1 MRFRKFFYLFW
12 QNATMAFSTL
22 VAHKLRSFLSVL
34 GISIG
39 IFSIVMV
46 YTLID
51 SLEFKIKESLSSF
64 GKSVVYVEVYPWETE
79 DRKAYPWWRYTNR
92 PDPTV
97 FEMKQLQQ
105 IFNRQIVDVVAFKMS
120 DYNAK
125 LTNIENA
132 ITMTQVSVEGIT
144 FNFNQIQDI
153 HIRYGRYF
161 TSQEVELGRNVCVL
175 GNNIAVKLFGN
186 ASNAVNQKLR
196 FNESVLTV
204 LGVMEVEGESMFSN
218 SADQLVY
225 VPLDLLASKAGFN
238 TRSYNPKI
246 IVKAKEGIAIDALAT
261 ELKGTM
267 RNIRKLKPDAD
278 DNFAINKVTFFIE
291 YLRDFFKKVNLF
303 GFIIGGFSLLVGGFG
318 VANIMFVSVKERTQ
332 IIGVQKAI
340 GAKSHHIL
348 QQFLT
353 EAIVLC
359 VMGGFMGMIG
369 VYGLSFVVNY
379 FLTLTPDFNFVLVL
393 SWSNMA
399 YGLFF
404 SILTGILAGIIPAWF
419 GAKMP
424 PVEAIRAS

>member
-1 MRFRKFFYLFW
+1 
-12 QNATMAFSTL
+12 MAFFTL

-92 PDPTV
+92 PDPTIY
-97 FEMKQLQQ
+97 EMKQLQQ
-105 IFNRQIVDVVAFKMS
+105 LFNRQIVDVVAFKMS
-120 DYNAK
+120 DYNTK

-144 FNFNQIQDI
+144 FNFNEIQDI
-153 HIRYGRYF
+153 NIRYGRYF
-161 TSQEVELGRNVCVL
+161 TNQEVELGRNVCVL

-186 ASNAVNQKLR
+186 APNAVNRKLR
-196 FNESVLTV
+196 LNESVLTV

-246 IVKAKEGIAIDALAT
+246 IVKAKEGIAIDALAA

-278 DNFAINKVTFFIE
+278 DNFAINKVTFFID

-318 VANIMFVSVKERTQ
+318 VANIMFVSVKERTH

-340 GAKSHHIL
+340 GAKSYHIL

-379 FLTLTPDFNFVLVL
+379 FLTLTPDFNFTLVL

-404 SILTGILAGIIPAWF
+404 SILTGVLAGIIPAWF